1 MKRLQ
6 GEMVFSS
13 DVIALGQEIVGG
25 VKNNLLHIPTTLA
38 PVLCNMDDAEE
49 IESVL
54 TQAIREALEDMS
66 RLETWQPPDVDPG
79 TLEDEEDEEDRK
91 WENE

>member
-1 MKRLQ
+1 
-6 GEMVFSS
+6 
-13 DVIALGQEIVGG
+13 
-25 VKNNLLHIPTTLA
+25 
-38 PVLCNMDDAEE
+38 
-49 IESVL
+49 
-54 TQAIREALEDMS
+54 MS

>member
-1 MKRLQ
+1 
-6 GEMVFSS
+6 
-13 DVIALGQEIVGG
+13 
-25 VKNNLLHIPTTLA
+25 
-38 PVLCNMDDAEE
+38 MDDAEE